1 MAAVFTADYEGLY
14 SIHRKAVG
22 VVYDSAQQNR
32 KPHRK
37 EQMDGKDKLLWRHS
51 AFARPCHF
59 MGVRGM
65 LPLLQPNVLNNR
77 AMDSSLNGRTAGGR
91 TRKAFKLK
99 EFFCSGVN
107 RGLDLIVVQCGLW
120 DYEHKQQR
128 GLLSGPGRQLH

>member
-1 MAAVFTADYEGLY
+1 MRKYCRVAGRGLRPVMAD
-14 SIHRKAVG
+14 HRNKIRRAT
-22 VVYDSAQQNR
+22 QQE
-32 KPHRK
+32 RK

-51 AFARPCHF
+51 AFARPFHF